1 MAIDRLNTKYVVP
14 KHNERCRKCKEII
27 TIMLKKIYGS
37 IETNYNPQVGTK
49 PGDFIGLACA
59 SELWEIFQ
67 ALQNHRGY
75 KEFVRVKKLWR
86 CDFFVPD
93 PGFIVEFDESQHFT
107 SARKLSLLHYPNSL
121 KIGFSKQTWIDLC
134 DEIQARDNDPY
145 FRDEQRAWYD
155 TLRDYM
161 SEIKGFGP
169 TVRLYSKEMLW
180 CGLDPNSSDDIS
192 RFQELIED
200 RQGGARR

>member
-1 MAIDRLNTKYVVP
+1 MTNDRLNPEYIRSR
-14 KHNERCRKCKEII
+14 HSERCSKCKEII
-27 TIMLKKIYGS
+27 PVILKKIYGAVEIS
-37 IETNYNPQVGTK
+37 YNLQVGTR
-49 PGDFIGLACA
+49 PEDFREFSCA
-59 SELWEIFQ
+59 SELREIFYS
-67 ALQNHRGY
+67 LQNHRGY
-75 KEFVRVKKLWR
+75 TDFVRARKLPR
-86 CDFFVPD
+86 CDFFVPT

-107 SARKLSLLHYPNSL
+107 APRKLSLLHYPDSL
-121 KIGFSKQTWIDLC
+121 RLGFPRNKWIHLC

-180 CGLDPNSSDDIS
+180 CGLDPNSSDDIT
-192 RFQELIED
+192 RFQKLIED
-200 RQGGARR
+200 RQGNAQ